1 MGAAS
6 RIWSRHLPLLLVFVV
21 CAGLA
26 VACETPDASNTTS
39 PSARALLGLTTG
51 NVSYSPIDMPPAQK
65 DAPSGW
71 QIDLGNARFTE
82 LENGTPALMVVMQL
96 QAQAGAGMEL
106 WLSSDS
112 SAVAEWFGGTTNFY
126 DGTVCFQM
134 RLVNGSEAL
143 TLDNGPYYFTL
154 VFRDPDGILLAKK
167 VEVTHF
173 PPLKKPATPSPGSS
187 VFRDLL
193 GCPRGS

>member
-1 MGAAS
+1 M
-6 RIWSRHLPLLLVFVV
+6 FVV
-21 CAGLA
+21 CAGMA

-51 NVSYSPIDMPPAQK
+51 NVTYSPADMPPAPK
-65 DAPSGW
+65 DAPAGW
-71 QIDLGNARFTE
+71 RLDLGNARFTA
-82 LENGTPALMVVMQL
+82 LENGTPALIVIMQL
-96 QAQAGAGMEL
+96 QARPGAGMEL
-106 WLSSDS
+106 WLFSDS
-112 SAVAEWFGGTTNFY
+112 TPVAEWFGGTTNEY

-143 TLDNGPYYFTL
+143 PLDNGPYYFT
-154 VFRDPDGILLAKK
+154 VAFRDPDGVIFAKK
-167 VEVTHF
+167 VEVTHY
-173 PPLKKPATPSPGSS
+173 PPLKKPATPVAGSP

>member
-1 MGAAS
+1 MGAAT
-6 RIWSRHLPLLLVFVV
+6 RKWARYLPLLLVLVLY
-21 CAGLA
+21 AGLVA
-26 VACETPDASNTTS
+26 ACETPDASNTTS

-51 NVSYSPIDMPPAQK
+51 NVSYSPNEMPPAQK
-65 DAPSGW
+65 DPPSGW
-71 QIDLGNARFTE
+71 EIDLGNARFTQ

-96 QAQAGAGMEL
+96 QAKPGAGMEL

-112 SAVAEWFGGTTNFY
+112 APVAEWFGGTTNGY
-126 DGTVCFQM
+126 DGTLCFQM

-143 TLDNGPYYFTL
+143 PLDNGPYYFTL
-154 VFRDPDGILLAKK
+154 AFRDPDGILLSKK

>member
-1 MGAAS
+1 MVMAVIAA
-6 RIWSRHLPLLLVFVV
+6 
-21 CAGLA
+21 
-26 VACETPDASNTTS
+26 ACETPDASNTTS

-51 NVSYSPIDMPPAQK
+51 NVTYSPTEMPPASK

-112 SAVAEWFGGTTNFY
+112 APVAEWFGGTTNFY
-126 DGTVCFQM
+126 DGTLCFQM

-143 TLDNGPYYFTL
+143 PLNNGPYYFTV
-154 VFRDPDGILLAKK
+154 VFRNPDGIVLAKQ
-167 VEVTHF
+167 VGVTHF
-173 PPLKKPATPSPGSS
+173 PPLNRPATPSPDSS